1 MTDFGILLA
10 SPHNPIGCINWFEHP
25 RVYGRISFTGDCTPH
40 TKLYSQVTQTTFF
53 GHDLFANLSAAWHL
67 GQLLALYSRLAP
79 AITNAWCCQKKSS
92 RILETKFLA
101 FPLALT
107 LASFQGWFGVG
118 SNMSKFFKAYCLIII
133 IMYDGFTIESVP
145 FFLECQLLSKPS
157 QLDAD
162 RQSDYA
168 IYRFIATEL
177 GTQLPFHPLQDK
189 FCDSYPWRD
198 RVGQSWDW
206 NSSSWH
212 QWPHVVSAALRL
224 ESRWPWLQAW
234 RSLTTTLLSM
244 DQHGSE
250 HCPVAWD
257 YAT

>member
-101 FPLALT
+101 FSSGLNTCL
-107 LASFQGWFGVG
+107 LSRLIWGWVKHVKVFQG
-118 SNMSKFFKAYCLIII
+118 
-133 IMYDGFTIESVP
+133 
-145 FFLECQLLSKPS
+145 LLS
-157 QLDAD
+157 
-162 RQSDYA
+162 DYN
-168 IYRFIATEL
+168 YYVWW
-177 GTQLPFHPLQDK
+177 FHNWISSIFFWNACFWANPANWMQTDK
-189 FCDSYPWRD
+189 
-198 RVGQSWDW
+198 
-206 NSSSWH
+206 
-212 QWPHVVSAALRL
+212 A
-224 ESRWPWLQAW
+224 
-234 RSLTTTLLSM
+234 TTLST
-244 DQHGSE
+244 DS
-250 HCPVAWD
+250 
-257 YAT
+257 

>member
-145 FFLECQLLSKPS
+145 FFFGMPASEQTQPIGCRPTKRLRYLQIHSNRIRDPTSIPS
-157 QLDAD
+157 
-162 RQSDYA
+162 
-168 IYRFIATEL
+168 IA
-177 GTQLPFHPLQDK
+177 
-189 FCDSYPWRD
+189 R
-198 RVGQSWDW
+198 
-206 NSSSWH
+206 
-212 QWPHVVSAALRL
+212 
-224 ESRWPWLQAW
+224 
-234 RSLTTTLLSM
+234 
-244 DQHGSE
+244 
-250 HCPVAWD
+250 
-257 YAT
+257 